1 MTATSVLRINYV
13 RGLPPIWSNANFFY
27 DCTVNAKSET
37 CLGMDDPPVSPNYQ
51 GKYDHIYLAIGYHA
65 IHVIYSIGI
74 QHDHDCDSLIA
85 SPPPHRPA
93 ARNSQRNRKAAS
105 GALGL
110 TAGELYRLNTE
121 APYFDLI

>member
-1 MTATSVLRINYV
+1 MPTFSTIV
-13 RGLPPIWSNANFFY
+13 RQIY
-27 DCTVNAKSET
+27 AKSET
-37 CLGMDDPPVSPNYQ
+37 CMGMDDPPVLPNYQ
-51 GKYDHIYLAIGYHA
+51 EKYDRILFGYCYHA

-74 QHDHDCDSLIA
+74 QHDHSNDCDSLIA
-85 SPPPHRPA
+85 SRDCFPATTLADPA

>member
-1 MTATSVLRINYV
+1 M
-13 RGLPPIWSNANFFY
+13 
-27 DCTVNAKSET
+27 
-37 CLGMDDPPVSPNYQ
+37 GMDDPPVSPNYQ
-51 GKYDHIYLAIGYHA
+51 EKYDRILFGYFYHA

-74 QHDHDCDSLIA
+74 QHDHSNDCDSLIA